1 MEDKS
6 ENDKKNIDIPS
17 LEDRHYYLFNQDFD
31 HGSCGDALK
40 FILERNFIEKNRPKQ
55 IKMIINSYGGVV
67 DAAFALIDTM
77 KGSKIPIYTYGL
89 GCIASCGLMTFI
101 AGQKGKRFITRNT
114 SILSHQFS
122 WGNFGKEHE
131 LFATVKEFTN
141 TQQRIVE
148 HYKRCT
154 GMSEKN
160 IKKYLLPPEDVW
172 LTAKE
177 AVKYGIADEVVD
189 FY

>member
-1 MEDKS
+1 MKDEDSKIGLAPTLD
-6 ENDKKNIDIPS
+6 EK
-17 LEDRHYYLFNQDFD
+17 HYYLFNKDFTQE
-31 HGSCGDALK
+31 SCGDALA
-40 FILERNFIEKNRPKQ
+40 FILERSLMEKRPKQ
-55 IKMIINSYGGVV
+55 MKMIITSYGGSV

-77 KGSKIPIYTYGL
+77 KGSPIPIHTYGL

-101 AGQKGKRFITRNT
+101 SGQKGKRFITRNT

-122 WGNFGKEHE
+122 WGSFGKEHE

-141 TQQRIVE
+141 VQRRIVD

-154 GMSEKN
+154 GMTEAN

-177 AVKYGIADEVVD
+177 AVKFGIADQIVE